1 MGLDMYL
8 SARKYVNKVD
18 WKVLHDNHEL
28 SYDSP
33 EAILPEFQ
41 SIVDTAGLSDLATDV
56 QGTQVS
62 VTCAYWRKANQIHN
76 WFVTNVQ
83 NNVDDC
89 GEYYVSKDKL
99 TELRELCRKTLFEK
113 NPQLLQTREGFFFG
127 STDIDQYYWEDIKH
141 TIKKLDKVINH
152 KDFNDLSFYYQSS
165 WQEGGVYEFRLPTR
179 RSQ

>member
-8 SARKYVNKVD
+8 RAKKYVNKID
-18 WKVLHDNHEL
+18 WKALHNDNDL
-28 SYDSP
+28 DYNSP
-33 EAILPEFQ
+33 EAILPEFK

-56 QGTQVS
+56 QGTEVS
-62 VTCAYWRKANQIHN
+62 VVCGYWRKANQIHN

-83 NNVDDC
+83 NGEDDC

-99 TELRELCRKTLFEK
+99 TELREVCRKTLFEK
-113 NPQLLQTREGFFFG
+113 NPSLLQTREGFFFG

-152 KDFNDLSFYYQSS
+152 KDFDELAFYYQSS
-165 WQEGGVYEFRLPTR
+165 W
-179 RSQ
+179 

>member
-8 SARKYVNKVD
+8 SARKYVNKVN
-18 WKVLHDNHEL
+18 WKVLHDSPSL
-28 SYDSP
+28 SYNDP

-62 VTCAYWRKANQIHN
+62 VVCAYWRKSNQIHN

-127 STDIDQYYWEDIKH
+127 STDIDQYYWDDIKH
-141 TIKKLDKVINH
+141 TIKKLDKIINH
-152 KDFNDLSFYYQSS
+152 KEFDELSFYYQSS
-165 WQEGGVYEFRLPTR
+165 W
-179 RSQ
+179 